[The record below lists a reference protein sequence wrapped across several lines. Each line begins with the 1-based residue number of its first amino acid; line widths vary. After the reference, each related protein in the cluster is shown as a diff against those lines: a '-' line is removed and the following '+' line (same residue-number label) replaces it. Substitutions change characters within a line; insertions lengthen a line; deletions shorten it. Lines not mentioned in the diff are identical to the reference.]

1 MAKGI
6 AKSMPWDKIETKDVR
21 KASSSGISKSGGSA
35 ASPVDKLISQH
46 GEGTGTVIGQA
57 NQKEKG

>member
-6 AKSMPWDKIETKDVR
+6 AKSMPWDKVETKDVR
-21 KASSSGISKSGGSA
+21 KASYSGLDRRGGSA
-35 ASPVDKLISQH
+35 AQSVEALIRKH
-46 GEGTGTVIGQA
+46 GEGTGNVKGQA

>member
-6 AKSMPWDKIETKDVR
+6 AKSMPWDKVETKDVR
-21 KASSSGISKSGGSA
+21 RASHSGLDRSGGSGA
-35 ASPVDKLISQH
+35 GPVNQLISKH
-46 GEGTGTVIGQA
+46 GEGTGNVKGQS

>member
-6 AKSMPWDKIETKDVR
+6 AKSMPWDKVETKDVR
-21 KASSSGISKSGGSA
+21 RASFSGLDRSGGSGA
-35 ASPVDKLISQH
+35 DSVESLIRKH
-46 GEGTGTVIGQA
+46 GEGTGTVVGQA

>member
-6 AKSMPWDKIETKDVR
+6 AKSMPWDKVETKDVR
-21 KASSSGISKSGGSA
+21 RASFSGLDRSGGSA
-35 ASPVDKLISQH
+35 AAPVEKLISQH
-46 GEGTGTVIGQA
+46 GEGTGNVVGQA

>member
-6 AKSMPWDKIETKDVR
+6 SKSMPWDKVETKDVR
-21 KASSSGISKSGGSA
+21 KAASSGISKSGGSA
-35 ASPVDKLISQH
+35 VSSVDELIRKH
-46 GEGTGTVIGQA
+46 GEGTGNVVGQS

>member
-6 AKSMPWDKIETKDVR
+6 AKSMPWGKIETKDVK
-21 KASSSGISKSGGSA
+21 KASYSGLDRSGGSA
-35 ASPVDKLISQH
+35 VSSVDELIRKH
-46 GEGTGTVIGQA
+46 GEGTGNVVGQS

>member
-21 KASSSGISKSGGSA
+21 RASFSGLDRKGGNAAASIEGVISKMGN
-35 ASPVDKLISQH
+35 
-46 GEGTGTVIGQA
+46 GTGNVKGLD
-57 NQKEKG
+57 NQIEKG

>member
-1 MAKGI
+1 
-6 AKSMPWDKIETKDVR
+6 MPWDKVETKDVR

-35 ASPVDKLISQH
+35 AASPEQLIREH
-46 GEGTGTVIGQA
+46 GEGTGTVVGQA

>member
-35 ASPVDKLISQH
+35 AASPEQLIREH
-46 GEGTGTVIGQA
+46 GEGTGTVVGQS

>member
-6 AKSMPWDKIETKDVR
+6 AKSMPWDKVETKDVR
-21 KASSSGISKSGGSA
+21 RASHSGLDRSGGSA
-35 ASPVDKLISQH
+35 AAPVDQLIRKH
-46 GEGTGTVIGQA
+46 GEGTGNVKGQA